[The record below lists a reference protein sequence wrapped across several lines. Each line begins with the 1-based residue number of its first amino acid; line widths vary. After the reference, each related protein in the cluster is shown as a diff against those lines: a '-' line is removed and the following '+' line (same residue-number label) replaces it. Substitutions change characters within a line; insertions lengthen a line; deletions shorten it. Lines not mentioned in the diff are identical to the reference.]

1 MRLRIA
7 FFGVVLGLVA
17 GVGSAQAS
25 PRHAAVVIDVFPGP
39 KAIQNALAQA
49 VSGDTLSIH
58 TGTYTEHF
66 SVRTTNVTLTSAG
79 DGPVTVDGACVN
91 RWTIQVLADGVTIQ
105 GLSLRGG
112 TFGELTF
119 TRVKRGRVI
128 GSTATDSCA
137 HSEYGINVYLS
148 GSIVI
153 RNNVTS
159 GFGDAGL
166 YIGSITSTPF
176 GALVMQRNETFDNV
190 RGVIIEDSA
199 GGIIQAVQNNVHDN
213 TTAGI
218 WLHNSD
224 GVVVRGNT
232 VTNDGADGIEVDPTS
247 DDNTI
252 SFNTVSGHTY
262 DLANEGGT
270 ANCFLSNVYTTSLGD
285 ITC

>member
-1 MRLRIA
+1 VRRRVAIIA
-7 FFGVVLGLVA
+7 VVAPIVFGMGTV
-17 GVGSAQAS
+17 QAS
-25 PRHAAVVIDVFPGP
+25 PRHAATVIEVFPGP
-39 KAIQNALAQA
+39 NAIQNALAQA
-49 VSGDTLSIH
+49 VSGDALSIH

-66 SVRTTNVTLTSAG
+66 SVTTTNVTLASAG
-79 DGPVTVDGACVN
+79 DGLVTVDGACVN
-91 RWTIQVLADGVTIQ
+91 RWTIQVLADGVTIR
-105 GLSLRGG
+105 GLALRGG
-112 TFGELTF
+112 TFGEITF
-119 TRVKRGRVI
+119 TRVKRGRII

-137 HSEYGINVYLS
+137 EAEYGINVYLS

-159 GFGDAGL
+159 GFGDAGF

-176 GALVMQRNETFDNV
+176 GALVIQRNETFDNV
-190 RGVIIEDSA
+190 RGIIIEDSA

-213 TTAGI
+213 TTTGI

-224 GVVVRGNT
+224 GAVVRGNT

-252 SFNTVSGHTY
+252 SLNTVSGHTY

-270 ANCFLSNVYTTSLGD
+270 GNCFLSNVYTTSLGD